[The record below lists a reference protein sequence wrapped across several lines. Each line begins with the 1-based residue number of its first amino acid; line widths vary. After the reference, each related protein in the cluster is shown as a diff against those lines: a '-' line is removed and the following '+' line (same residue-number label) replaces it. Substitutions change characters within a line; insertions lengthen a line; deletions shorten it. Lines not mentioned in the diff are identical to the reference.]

1 MSLEV
6 VNLFVLL
13 FSIVLLV
20 GLAFVWRKRPLPPAL
35 KRLGIAWAPLFAI
48 LLAAVFSF
56 INLLP
61 AAAQSGDT
69 VTVEKTF
76 VGGGTY
82 LQVQSGEVFE
92 YQLRYSCALITPG
105 ANCDNAAIV
114 DDLPPELEFVSAP
127 PLPGVSLVYDPVLH
141 RVTVTFPDGIAL
153 GQDGLNAGDT
163 GLITFR
169 VRFIPGTLGSVTADN
184 SAVITATAAGNPLTG
199 VSGIITAETLPGTFQ
214 MTVQKSHQNTTE
226 AGVIDVPPALIFQTV
241 YDIDVCGPTDIGGVN
256 MLNAIIT
263 DTLPATASFI
273 SAADGGSYDSGTHTV
288 VWGPMTITVGACFNT
303 SVTVGFDPAGPDG
316 IPGNADDPVAG
327 NTVTNNVV
335 VTGDPEDG
343 SPSVTLP
350 GSDTLTLSQP
360 SYASS
365 LNKSSSSPSS
375 YIGRPTE
382 ELAGGPVTYDIA
394 IDNTGTVTLTNVIIT
409 DTVPASHTVTSID
422 IGPSVSPADG
432 YYQSS
437 DNPGVWVPF
446 PNNSYTATDTIPVT
460 TTTTANPG
468 DIELNSGAYITALRW
483 EFGDIPVGAAAT
495 AGFTA
500 TLDPALTP
508 GTTLQN
514 CADVGL
520 QAYNFNTGS
529 FDTYNDQDCA
539 DVTII
544 DQRSIPRP
552 VKTGGGDY
560 FPEEVIDYELRYVN
574 PDVAHFPV
582 NAPLTL
588 ADILPAEL
596 EVVVYDP
603 GAPNSDDF
611 GYRPAL
617 PGDAWYTFS
626 AITNTLP
633 APAPT
638 ATLQTGFSGGSTLLR
653 WEWGAPYYL
662 SPGEELIVNFQA
674 RVKRGTPPGALSNSA
689 IVLWGGS
696 TQNPLS
702 CPSGDGNS
710 GYTDGQDVDG
720 DGNTTEQGCETPGNP
735 VNVRAFLKME
745 SEKFVM
751 GARDGGVWNK
761 DGLTVPGGDVDYRM
775 VITNSSNVTATNI
788 VVYDILPFV
797 GDTGVINTIPRLS
810 EWRPNMQGITDNG
823 YPVTIYYSQ
832 SGNPCRPEVMPSGP
846 PGCVN
851 DWSTTPPADFTSI
864 QAIKLEF
871 CDVGGCLELGPD
883 TGTGNGGSLDFTWDM
898 VAPNDAPADPARAWN
913 SFGFSAADTSG
924 TLSLLPAEPNKVG
937 IRLVY
942 TDTQGVSLGNYVW
955 LDVAGRQDDG
965 IQQPQEIG
973 VNGVRVELWNP
984 GPDGV
989 PNTSDDIPYDLD
1001 STPGVDYR
1009 ITGLDGSGNPGYYLF
1024 YDLPI
1029 TDTTTGLT
1037 NTYSLRFFPPAGY
1050 TTSPPNTPPDD
1061 ALDSDGELPGIDATY
1076 GPYSQ
1081 TASITFTPVITEDLT
1096 WDQGIWLPTDYGD
1109 APYDG
1114 ATYNYPTQASLLGA
1128 NPELAARHVISAGL
1142 HMGSLVDAEL
1152 DGQPDA
1158 DAWGDDNNG
1167 SPDDEDGVT
1176 FTSYLGTMA
1185 NPSGILIPGEDNTI
1199 TVNTAVPAGVTAYI
1213 NAWIDFNQDGDW
1225 NDANEQI
1232 AADVATTGGNTAL
1245 TVAVPSGLSG
1255 STYARFRLS
1264 TEQGLLPTGTAM
1276 DGEVEDYQVQFVP
1289 PPVKAITATSEAHT
1303 TALNRLA
1310 VGEII
1315 RYSLTITVPEGT
1327 TNNFLVRDYLPGG
1340 LQYMDD
1346 GTASVTFTGDV
1357 SGTVSLPFT
1366 VTGGPF
1372 DSSTDPTFDLGSVV
1386 NSDSDNDAEVVVI
1399 EFNALALNNA
1409 PGAQNDAGDSRR
1421 NEFTVAYN
1429 TYSDAS
1435 NRVYTYIA
1443 EPLVTLAKTVT
1454 TVPTDAG
1461 DTVVYELTAAAATG
1475 TYRSAAFDLV
1485 ITDTLDTSLVLSSV
1499 SVSAPGYATVT
1510 DNSVIVNNQVD
1521 VAVSQLDPGGLVTV
1535 TITATVDTGEF
1546 AGEIIPNTGYLTY
1559 TSLPGTG
1566 TTGNPTGSNTPGGS
1580 GADNGERNGTG
1591 VNQNDYND
1599 SASAPVT
1606 LADPLFDKLPPTPTD
1621 YTIGENVTFTLA
1633 ITLPEGVTQ
1642 DLIITDTLPAGL
1654 GYVSQQLVP

>member
-588 ADILPAEL
+588 AGILPAEL

-603 GAPNSDDF
+603 GAPN
-611 GYRPAL
+611 
-617 PGDAWYTFS
+617 
-626 AITNTLP
+626 
-633 APAPT
+633 
-638 ATLQTGFSGGSTLLR
+638 
-653 WEWGAPYYL
+653 
-662 SPGEELIVNFQA
+662 
-674 RVKRGTPPGALSNSA
+674 
-689 IVLWGGS
+689 
-696 TQNPLS
+696 
-702 CPSGDGNS
+702 
-710 GYTDGQDVDG
+710 
-720 DGNTTEQGCETPGNP
+720 
-735 VNVRAFLKME
+735 
-745 SEKFVM
+745 
-751 GARDGGVWNK
+751 
-761 DGLTVPGGDVDYRM
+761 
-775 VITNSSNVTATNI
+775 
-788 VVYDILPFV
+788 
-797 GDTGVINTIPRLS
+797 
-810 EWRPNMQGITDNG
+810 
-823 YPVTIYYSQ
+823 
-832 SGNPCRPEVMPSGP
+832 
-846 PGCVN
+846 
-851 DWSTTPPADFTSI
+851 
-864 QAIKLEF
+864 
-871 CDVGGCLELGPD
+871 
-883 TGTGNGGSLDFTWDM
+883 
-898 VAPNDAPADPARAWN
+898 
-913 SFGFSAADTSG
+913 
-924 TLSLLPAEPNKVG
+924 
-937 IRLVY
+937 
-942 TDTQGVSLGNYVW
+942 
-955 LDVAGRQDDG
+955 
-965 IQQPQEIG
+965 
-973 VNGVRVELWNP
+973 
-984 GPDGV
+984 
-989 PNTSDDIPYDLD
+989 
-1001 STPGVDYR
+1001 
-1009 ITGLDGSGNPGYYLF
+1009 
-1024 YDLPI
+1024 
-1029 TDTTTGLT
+1029 
-1037 NTYSLRFFPPAGY
+1037 
-1050 TTSPPNTPPDD
+1050 
-1061 ALDSDGELPGIDATY
+1061 
-1076 GPYSQ
+1076 
-1081 TASITFTPVITEDLT
+1081 
-1096 WDQGIWLPTDYGD
+1096 
-1109 APYDG
+1109 
-1114 ATYNYPTQASLLGA
+1114 
-1128 NPELAARHVISAGL
+1128 
-1142 HMGSLVDAEL
+1142 
-1152 DGQPDA
+1152 
-1158 DAWGDDNNG
+1158 
-1167 SPDDEDGVT
+1167 
-1176 FTSYLGTMA
+1176 
-1185 NPSGILIPGEDNTI
+1185 
-1199 TVNTAVPAGVTAYI
+1199 
-1213 NAWIDFNQDGDW
+1213 
-1225 NDANEQI
+1225 
-1232 AADVATTGGNTAL
+1232 
-1245 TVAVPSGLSG
+1245 
-1255 STYARFRLS
+1255 
-1264 TEQGLLPTGTAM
+1264 
-1276 DGEVEDYQVQFVP
+1276 
-1289 PPVKAITATSEAHT
+1289 
-1303 TALNRLA
+1303 
-1310 VGEII
+1310 
-1315 RYSLTITVPEGT
+1315 
-1327 TNNFLVRDYLPGG
+1327 
-1340 LQYMDD
+1340 
-1346 GTASVTFTGDV
+1346 
-1357 SGTVSLPFT
+1357 
-1366 VTGGPF
+1366 
-1372 DSSTDPTFDLGSVV
+1372 
-1386 NSDSDNDAEVVVI
+1386 
-1399 EFNALALNNA
+1399 
-1409 PGAQNDAGDSRR
+1409 
-1421 NEFTVAYN
+1421 
-1429 TYSDAS
+1429 
-1435 NRVYTYIA
+1435 
-1443 EPLVTLAKTVT
+1443 
-1454 TVPTDAG
+1454 
-1461 DTVVYELTAAAATG
+1461 
-1475 TYRSAAFDLV
+1475 
-1485 ITDTLDTSLVLSSV
+1485 
-1499 SVSAPGYATVT
+1499 
-1510 DNSVIVNNQVD
+1510 
-1521 VAVSQLDPGGLVTV
+1521 
-1535 TITATVDTGEF
+1535 
-1546 AGEIIPNTGYLTY
+1546 
-1559 TSLPGTG
+1559 
-1566 TTGNPTGSNTPGGS
+1566 
-1580 GADNGERNGTG
+1580 
-1591 VNQNDYND
+1591 
-1599 SASAPVT
+1599 
-1606 LADPLFDKLPPTPTD
+1606 
-1621 YTIGENVTFTLA
+1621 
-1633 ITLPEGVTQ
+1633 
-1642 DLIITDTLPAGL
+1642 
-1654 GYVSQQLVP
+1654 